1 MVPLSPS
8 ALCIRSLLRLSN
20 GNPRGEGDE
29 AERSC
34 ALQVTCQS
42 LAAARSGRGMFW
54 AGLGSTA
61 PLPPPSNSALVQQQY
76 PVSPCEHRR
85 LEAAPLGH
93 RGSCG
98 QQGAPAPAQGEALP
112 CPAPAGEKP
121 CPALPRPV
129 PVPAAPVWARPG
141 LSHSHPPRA
150 ATSLPDALLKYRWSR
165 GRGKPSGCVRRCQ
178 GLPRRAVGILS
189 RNLFQTGCRDPFPQ
203 SFPAPAG
210 PSPGQPDLT

>member
-1 MVPLSPS
+1 
-8 ALCIRSLLRLSN
+8 
-20 GNPRGEGDE
+20 
-29 AERSC
+29 
-34 ALQVTCQS
+34 
-42 LAAARSGRGMFW
+42 MFW

-121 CPALPRPV
+121 CPA
-129 PVPAAPVWARPG
+129 PAGPGPGGAGLGAPG
-141 LSHSHPPRA
+141 GQSQPPA
-150 ATSLPDALLKYRWSR
+150 PSR
-165 GRGKPSGCVRRCQ
+165 HVT
-178 GLPRRAVGILS
+178 PRRA
-189 RNLFQTGCRDPFPQ
+189 P
-203 SFPAPAG
+203 
-210 PSPGQPDLT
+210 